1 MANVF
6 DLATGAV
13 HAVCES
19 SRLKATKT
27 GHIYDLKCHKALDNG
42 AIVGVG
48 THVEGQVF
56 NSKDYA
62 AGDITCLILTPPF
75 AYNGNKY
82 QSEEKFFYNEKDEIA
97 RAYELHVG
105 DIYTISEAGLA
116 SGAAVGKYVNAAGA
130 ISASAGTSLN
140 VDTNIFDIFII
151 YSSKLFIKVYNFI
164 FINWYNR
171 YKFINNFFIFIST
184 INANYIY

>member
-1 MANVF
+1 MANVY

-42 AIVGVG
+42 SVVGVG
-48 THVEGQVF
+48 AHVEGQVF

-62 AGDITCLILTPPF
+62 AGDIACLILTPPF
-75 AYNGNKY
+75 AYNGKKY
-82 QSEEKFFYNEKDEIA
+82 QSEEKFFYNETNEIA

-105 DIYTISEAGLA
+105 DIYTISAAGLTGATAVGAFINAANVASAEAGE
-116 SGAAVGKYVNAAGA
+116 SGFVGE
-130 ISASAGTSLN
+130 
-140 VDTNIFDIFII
+140 II
-151 YSSKLFIKVYNFI
+151 EEVAYSNGKAYRVLVK
-164 FINWYNR
+164 
-171 YKFINNFFIFIST
+171 
-184 INANYIY
+184 AL

>member
-48 THVEGQVF
+48 AHVEGQVF

-62 AGDITCLILTPPF
+62 AGDVACLVLTPPF
-75 AYNGNKY
+75 AYNGKKY
-82 QSEEKFFYNEKDEIA
+82 QSEEKFFYNAANEIA
-97 RAYELHVG
+97 RAYELHIG
-105 DIYTISEAGLA
+105 DIYTISEAGLT
-116 SGAAVGKYVNAAGA
+116 GAPAVGAFINAANVA
-130 ISASAGTSLN
+130 AAEAGESGF
-140 VDTNIFDIFII
+140 VGEII
-151 YSSKLFIKVYNFI
+151 EEVTYSNGKAFRILVK
-164 FINWYNR
+164 
-171 YKFINNFFIFIST
+171 
-184 INANYIY
+184 AL

>member
-19 SRLKATKT
+19 SRLKATT
-27 GHIYDLKCHKALDNG
+27 AGHIYDLKCHKALDNG

-48 THVEGQVF
+48 AHVEGQVF

-62 AGDITCLILTPPF
+62 KGDIACLILTPPF

-82 QSEEKFFYNEKDEIA
+82 QSEEKFFYNAANELA

-105 DIYTISEAGLA
+105 DIYTISAAGLT
-116 SGAAVGKYVNAAGA
+116 GAPAVGAHIDATNKASDAAGE
-130 ISASAGTSLN
+130 G
-140 VDTNIFDIFII
+140 FDGEII
-151 YSSKLFIKVYNFI
+151 EEVNYSNGKAYRVLVK
-164 FINWYNR
+164 
-171 YKFINNFFIFIST
+171 
-184 INANYIY
+184 AL

>member
-1 MANVF
+1 MANVY

-19 SRLKATKT
+19 SRLKATTT

-48 THVEGQVF
+48 AHVEGQVF

-62 AGDITCLILTPPF
+62 NGDIACLVLTVPF

-82 QSEEKFFYNEKDEIA
+82 KSEEKFFYNAAGEVA

-105 DIYTISEAGLA
+105 DIYTISAAGLTGSPA
-116 SGAAVGKYVNAAGA
+116 KGKFIDATNKVAD
-130 ISASAGTSLN
+130 SAGSTGF
-140 VDTNIFDIFII
+140 VGEII
-151 YSSKLFIKVYNFI
+151 EEVAYSNGNAYRILVKKL
-164 FINWYNR
+164 
-171 YKFINNFFIFIST
+171 
-184 INANYIY
+184 